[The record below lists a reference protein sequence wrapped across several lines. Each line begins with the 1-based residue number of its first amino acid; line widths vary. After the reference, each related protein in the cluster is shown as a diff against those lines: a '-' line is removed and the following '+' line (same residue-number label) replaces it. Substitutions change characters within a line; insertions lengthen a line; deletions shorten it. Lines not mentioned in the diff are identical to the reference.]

1 MPSARRMLHRL
12 PAGNRVV
19 GNHERDDPGRVL
31 GRGALVGARGLVD
44 LGALDGPAGRV
55 AAEPAA
61 ARSALVH
68 LREYGA
74 RHPDGRLPEE
84 PRSLEPLEPV
94 PVKVVADEPGGR
106 EHRGAAPSCGR
117 TQTR

>member
-1 MPSARRMLHRL
+1 MLHRL

-31 GRGALVGARGLVD
+31 GRGALVGERGLVD
-44 LGALDGPAGRV
+44 LGALDGPADRV

-61 ARSALVH
+61 ARSVLVH

-74 RHPDGRLPEE
+74 HHLDERPPAGKTCTTRLRRLGSLSA
-84 PRSLEPLEPV
+84 RS
-94 PVKVVADEPGGR
+94 
-106 EHRGAAPSCGR
+106 R
-117 TQTR
+117 TLLMCRPTWCS